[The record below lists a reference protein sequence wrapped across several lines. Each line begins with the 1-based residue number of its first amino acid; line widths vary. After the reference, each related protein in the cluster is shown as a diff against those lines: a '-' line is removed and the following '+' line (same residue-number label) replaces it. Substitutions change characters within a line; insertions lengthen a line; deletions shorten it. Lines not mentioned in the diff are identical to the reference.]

1 MTDIAAAFAQIMVA
15 ASGALGAGYWPA
27 VARWPGTPVMENGS
41 IVTPGTPI
49 ALDCMAQ
56 VDAATEAMR
65 GEASYTDGDVRILVL
80 ADTLAGTLDTAAR
93 IEITEGPH
101 VGTFMIATC
110 QRDPAAIYWD
120 CRGRRA

>member
-1 MTDIAAAFAQIMVA
+1 MDVAGAFAQIMVA
-15 ASGALGAGYWPA
+15 ASGALGAGFWPA

-49 ALDCMAQ
+49 NLDCMAQ
-56 VDAATEAMR
+56 VDVVTEAMR

-80 ADTLAGTLDTAAR
+80 ADTLSGNLDTGAKIEIAAGPHAGTW
-93 IEITEGPH
+93 
-101 VGTFMIATC
+101 MIASC